1 MTTPDGVAC
10 EIAQSANQNITKKSL
25 RKRITTFKILNKI
38 DKQKE
43 IINNSL
49 AMLLLSSTS
58 KTSTNEVKDILN
70 LENNTTVIH
79 VFAFYL

>member
-1 MTTPDGVAC
+1 MTPPDGVTC

-43 IINNSL
+43 IINFHSAL
-49 AMLLLSSTS
+49 MELQIKS
-58 KTSTNEVKDILN
+58 KNINDSDSCV
-70 LENNTTVIH
+70 
-79 VFAFYL
+79 AF